1 MAGVLRNE
9 SARGEAV
16 MKAARLHA
24 FNAALELDE
33 VPAPEITGPFDVIVR
48 VGGAGFCRTDLHIIE
63 GWFDGVI
70 PVELP
75 LVVGHE
81 NAGWVQAVGPQVAN
95 LAVGDAVVLHPR
107 MSCGMCRACRMG
119 KDMHCTEF
127 VFSGVTS
134 PGGFAEY
141 LKTSARAVVKLPPGV
156 EPKDVAAHADA
167 GVTAYHAAK
176 KAAAT
181 LYPGAKAVIIG
192 AGGVGHIG
200 IQCLRALSPAEIVVV
215 DKSPEALELARQC
228 GADHAVVAD
237 GSHAEAVRELTDGGG
252 AQVVL
257 DFVGEGTVTDG
268 VGMLAADGCYYVVGY
283 GDTLSVPTIQM
294 VLTETSFIGNL
305 VGSYIDL
312 VELIALVAQGKVT
325 SHNRTY
331 PLGAVND
338 VLDDLKQGR
347 LQGRGILVPDGAA
360 A

>member
-1 MAGVLRNE
+1 
-9 SARGEAV
+9 

-33 VPAPEITGPFDVIVR
+33 VPAPEVTGPFDVIVR
-48 VGGAGFCRTDLHIIE
+48 VGGAGFCRTDLHIMQ
-63 GWFDGVI
+63 GWFKDVI

-81 NAGWVQAVGPQVAN
+81 NAGWVEAVGPQVAN
-95 LAVGDAVVLHPR
+95 LVVGDAVVIHPR

-119 KDMHCTEF
+119 RDMHCAEF
-127 VFSGVTS
+127 IFSGVTS
-134 PGGFAEY
+134 PGGFDEY
-141 LKTSARAVVKLPPGV
+141 VKTSARAVVKLPPGV

-181 LYPGAKAVIIG
+181 LYPGARAVIIG

-200 IQCLRALSPAEIVVV
+200 IQCLRALSPAEIIVV
-215 DKSPEALELARQC
+215 DKSQEALELARQC
-228 GADHAVVAD
+228 GAEQAVVAD
-237 GSHAEAVRELTDGGG
+237 GHQAEGVRELTDGGG

-257 DFVGEGTVTDG
+257 DFVGEGTVADG
-268 VGMLAADGCYYVVGY
+268 VGMLAAGGSYFVVGY
-283 GDTLSVPTIQM
+283 GDTLSVPTMQM

-312 VELIALVAQGKVT
+312 VELIALVAKGKVS
-325 SHNRTY
+325 SHNHTY

-338 VLDDLKQGR
+338 VLNDLKEGR
-347 LQGRGILVPDGAA
+347 LQGRGILVPEGAA

>member
-1 MAGVLRNE
+1 
-9 SARGEAV
+9 

-33 VPAPEITGPFDVIVR
+33 VPAPEVTGPFDVIVR
-48 VGGAGFCRTDLHIIE
+48 VGGAGFCRTDLHIME

-70 PVELP
+70 PVDLP

-81 NAGWVQAVGPQVAN
+81 NAGWVEAVGPQVTN
-95 LAVGDAVVLHPR
+95 LAVGDAVVMHPR

-119 KDMHCTEF
+119 RDMHCAEF

-141 LKTSARAVVKLPPGV
+141 LKTTARAVVKLPPGV

-167 GVTAYHAAK
+167 GVTAYHAAN
-176 KAAAT
+176 KAAAV

-215 DKSPEALELARQC
+215 DRSPEALELAREC
-228 GADHAVVAD
+228 GAEHTVVAD
-237 GSHAEAVRELTDGGG
+237 GTQADAVRELTDGGG

-257 DFVGEGTVTDG
+257 DFVGEGTVSDG
-268 VGMLAADGCYYVVGY
+268 VGMLGAGGSYFVVGY

-331 PLGAVND
+331 PLDAVND
-338 VLDDLKQGR
+338 VLNDLKQGR
-347 LQGRGILVPDGAA
+347 LQGRGILVPEGAVA
-360 A
+360 

>member
-1 MAGVLRNE
+1 MASVLGSE
-9 SARGEAV
+9 QARGEAE

-33 VPAPEITGPFDVIVR
+33 VPAPEVTGPFDVIVR

-63 GWFDGVI
+63 GWFDGVV

-81 NAGWVQAVGPQVAN
+81 NAGWVEAVGPQVTN
-95 LAVGDAVVLHPR
+95 LAAGDAVVLHPR

-119 KDMHCTEF
+119 RDMHCAEF
-127 VFSGVTS
+127 IFSGVTS

-141 LKTSARAVVKLPPGV
+141 VKTSARAVVKLPPGV
-156 EPKDVAAHADA
+156 EPRDVAAHADA

-181 LYPGAKAVIIG
+181 LYPDAKAVIIG

-215 DKSPEALELARQC
+215 DRSPEALELARQC
-228 GADHAVVAD
+228 GADHTVVAD
-237 GSHAEAVRELTDGGG
+237 GGQAEAVRELTDGGG

-257 DFVGEGTVTDG
+257 DFVGEGTVADG
-268 VGMLAADGCYYVVGY
+268 VGMLAAGGCYYVVGY
-283 GDTLSVPTIQM
+283 GDTLTVPTIQM
-294 VLTETSFIGNL
+294 VLTETSYIGNL

-312 VELIALVAQGKVT
+312 VELIALAAQGKVV

-331 PLGAVND
+331 PLDAVND
-338 VLDDLKQGR
+338 VLDDLRQGR
-347 LQGRGILVPDGAA
+347 LQGRGILVPG
-360 A
+360 

>member
-1 MAGVLRNE
+1 
-9 SARGEAV
+9 

-48 VGGAGFCRTDLHIIE
+48 VGGAGFCRTDLHIMQ
-63 GWFDGVI
+63 GWFNDII

-75 LVVGHE
+75 VILGHE
-81 NAGWVQAVGPQVAN
+81 NAGWVHEVGPQVAN
-95 LAVGDAVVLHPR
+95 LAIGDAVVVHPR

-119 KDMHCTEF
+119 RDMHCAEF
-127 VFSGVTS
+127 VFSGATS
-134 PGGFAEY
+134 PGGFAEF
-141 LKTSARAVVKLPPGV
+141 LKTSARAVVKLPTGV

-167 GVTAYHAAK
+167 GVTAYHAAN
-176 KAAAT
+176 KAAAA
-181 LYPGAKAVIIG
+181 LYPGAKVVIIG

-200 IQCLRALSPAEIVVV
+200 IQCLRALSPAELIVV
-215 DKSPEALELARQC
+215 DRSPEALELARQC
-228 GADHAVVAD
+228 GAEHTVVAD
-237 GSHAEAVRELTDGGG
+237 GSHPDAVRELTDGGG

-257 DFVGEGTVTDG
+257 DFVGEGTVADG
-268 VGMLAADGCYYVVGY
+268 VGMLAAGGSYYVVGY

-325 SHNRTY
+325 SRNRTY
-331 PLGAVND
+331 PLDAVND
-338 VLDDLKQGR
+338 VLNDLQQGR
-347 LQGRGILVPDGAA
+347 LQGRGIIVPDSAA

>member
-1 MAGVLRNE
+1 
-9 SARGEAV
+9 

-24 FNAALELDE
+24 FDAALELDE
-33 VPAPEITGPFDVIVR
+33 VPAPEITGPFDVLVR
-48 VGGAGFCRTDLHIIE
+48 VGGAGFCRTDLHIMQ
-63 GWFDGVI
+63 GWFNDVI

-75 LVVGHE
+75 VVLGHE
-81 NAGWVQAVGPQVAN
+81 NAGWVEAVGSQVTN
-95 LAVGDAVVLHPR
+95 LAVGDTVVLHPR

-119 KDMHCTEF
+119 RDMHCAEF

-141 LKTSARAVVKLPPGV
+141 VKTSARAVVKLPAGV
-156 EPKDVAAHADA
+156 EPEAVAAHADA

-176 KAAAT
+176 KAAAV
-181 LYPGAKAVIIG
+181 LYPDARAVVIG

-215 DKSPEALELARQC
+215 DKSPEALELASQF
-228 GADHAVVAD
+228 GVEHTVVAD
-237 GSHAEAVRELTDGGG
+237 GGQAEAVRELTDGGG

-257 DFVGEGTVTDG
+257 DFVGEGTVADG
-268 VGMLAADGCYYVVGY
+268 VGMLGAGGSYFVVGY
-283 GDTLSVPTIQM
+283 GDTLSVPTMQM

-312 VELIALVAQGKVT
+312 VELIALVAKGKVT

-338 VLDDLKQGR
+338 VLNDLKEGR
-347 LQGRGILVPDGAA
+347 LQGRGILVPEGAA

>member
-1 MAGVLRNE
+1 
-9 SARGEAV
+9 

-70 PVELP
+70 PVDLP

-81 NAGWVQAVGPQVAN
+81 NAGWVEAVGPQVTG
-95 LAVGDAVVLHPR
+95 LAVGDAVVMHPR

-119 KDMHCTEF
+119 RDMHCAEF

-141 LKTSARAVVKLPPGV
+141 LKTSARAVVKLPSGV
-156 EPKDVAAHADA
+156 QPKDVAAHADA
-167 GVTAYHAAK
+167 GVTAYHAAN
-176 KAAAT
+176 KAAAV
-181 LYPGAKAVIIG
+181 LYPGATAVIIG

-200 IQCLRALSPAEIVVV
+200 IQCLRALSPAELIVV
-215 DKSPEALELARQC
+215 DKSPEALELAGQC
-228 GADHAVVAD
+228 GADHTVVAD
-237 GSHAEAVRELTDGGG
+237 GRHPDAVRELTDGGG

-268 VGMLAADGCYYVVGY
+268 VGMLAAGGSYYVVGY

-294 VLTETSFIGNL
+294 VLTETSYIGNL

-338 VLDDLKQGR
+338 VLNDLKQGR
-347 LQGRGILVPDGAA
+347 LQGRGILVPEGAA

>member
-1 MAGVLRNE
+1 
-9 SARGEAV
+9 
-16 MKAARLHA
+16 MKAARLHT
-24 FNAALELDE
+24 FNAPLELDE
-33 VPAPEITGPFDVIVR
+33 IPAPEITGPFDVIVR

-63 GWFDGVI
+63 GWFNGVI

-81 NAGWVQAVGPQVAN
+81 NAGWVEAVGPQVTN
-95 LAVGDAVVLHPR
+95 LAAGDAVVVHPR
-107 MSCGMCRACRMG
+107 MSCGLCRACRMG
-119 KDMHCTEF
+119 RDMHCAEF
-127 VFSGVTS
+127 VFSGATS

-167 GVTAYHAAK
+167 GVTAYHAAD
-176 KAAAT
+176 KAAAA
-181 LYPGAKAVIIG
+181 LYPGASAVVIG

-200 IQCLRALSPAEIVVV
+200 IQCLRALSPAELIVV
-215 DKSPEALELARQC
+215 DKSSAALELAREC
-228 GADHAVVAD
+228 GADHTVVAD
-237 GSHAEAVRELTDGGG
+237 GRHADAVRELTDGGG

-268 VGMLAADGCYYVVGY
+268 VGMLAAGGSYYVVGY
-283 GDTLSVPTIQM
+283 GDTLSVPTMQM

-331 PLGAVND
+331 PLDAVND
-338 VLDDLKQGR
+338 VLSDLKQGR
-347 LQGRGILVPDGAA
+347 LQGRGILVPDSAA

>member
-1 MAGVLRNE
+1 
-9 SARGEAV
+9 

-119 KDMHCTEF
+119 KDMHCSEF

-156 EPKDVAAHADA
+156 EPEDVAAHADA

-237 GSHAEAVRELTDGGG
+237 GSHAEAVGELTDGGG

-268 VGMLAADGCYYVVGY
+268 VGMLAAGGCYYVVGY

-331 PLGAVND
+331 PLAAVND

>member
-1 MAGVLRNE
+1 
-9 SARGEAV
+9 

-33 VPAPEITGPFDVIVR
+33 VPAPEITEPFDVIVR
-48 VGGAGFCRTDLHIIE
+48 VGGAGFCRTDLHIME
-63 GWFDGVI
+63 GWFKDII

-81 NAGWVQAVGPQVAN
+81 NAGWVQAVGPQVAD

-119 KDMHCTEF
+119 KDMHCAQF
-127 VFSGVTS
+127 IFSGVTS

-141 LKTSARAVVKLPPGV
+141 IKTSARAVVKLPPGV

-167 GVTAYHAAK
+167 GVTAYHAAN
-176 KAAAT
+176 KAAAA

-200 IQCLRALSPAEIVVV
+200 IQCLRALSPAEIIVV
-215 DKSPEALELARQC
+215 DRSQEALELARDC
-228 GADHAVVAD
+228 GAEHAVVAD
-237 GSHAEAVRELTDGGG
+237 GRHTDAVRELTDGSG
-252 AQVVL
+252 AQAVL
-257 DFVGEGTVTDG
+257 DFVGEGTVSDG
-268 VGMLAADGCYYVVGY
+268 VAMLAAGGSYYVVGY

-338 VLDDLKQGR
+338 VLNDLKQGR
-347 LQGRGILVPDGAA
+347 LQGRGILVPDNAA

>member
-1 MAGVLRNE
+1 
-9 SARGEAV
+9 

-48 VGGAGFCRTDLHIIE
+48 VGGAGFCRTDLHLIE

-70 PVELP
+70 PVDLP

-81 NAGWVQAVGPQVAN
+81 NAGWVEAVGPQVTS

-119 KDMHCTEF
+119 RDMHCTEF
-127 VFSGVTS
+127 IFSGVTS

-156 EPKDVAAHADA
+156 QPKDVAAHADA
-167 GVTAYHAAK
+167 GVTAYHAAN
-176 KAAAT
+176 KAAAA
-181 LYPGAKAVIIG
+181 LYPGATAVIF
-192 AGGVGHIG
+192 G
-200 IQCLRALSPAEIVVV
+200 I
-215 DKSPEALELARQC
+215 
-228 GADHAVVAD
+228 
-237 GSHAEAVRELTDGGG
+237 
-252 AQVVL
+252 
-257 DFVGEGTVTDG
+257 
-268 VGMLAADGCYYVVGY
+268 GMLAAGGSYYVVGY

-294 VLTETSFIGNL
+294 VLTETSYIGNL

-331 PLGAVND
+331 PLDAVND
-338 VLDDLKQGR
+338 VLNDLKQGR
-347 LQGRGILVPDGAA
+347 LQGRGILVPDGATA
-360 A
+360 

>member
-1 MAGVLRNE
+1 
-9 SARGEAV
+9 
-16 MKAARLHA
+16 MKAARLHT
-24 FNAALELDE
+24 FNAPLELDE
-33 VPAPEITGPFDVIVR
+33 VPAPEITGPSDVIVR

-81 NAGWVQAVGPQVAN
+81 NAGWVESVGPQVTN
-95 LAVGDAVVLHPR
+95 LAAGDAVVLHPR

-119 KDMHCTEF
+119 RDMHCAEF

-134 PGGFAEY
+134 PGGFAEF

-167 GVTAYHAAK
+167 GVTAYHAAN
-176 KAAAT
+176 KAAAA
-181 LYPGAKAVIIG
+181 LYPGAKAVVIG

-200 IQCLRALSPAEIVVV
+200 IQCLRALSPAELIVV

-228 GADHAVVAD
+228 GADQTVLAD
-237 GSHAEAVRELTDGGG
+237 GRHPDAVRELTDGGG
-252 AQVVL
+252 AQAVL

-268 VGMLAADGCYYVVGY
+268 VGMLAPGGSYYVVGY
-283 GDTLSVPTIQM
+283 GDTLTVPTIQM

-312 VELIALVAQGKVT
+312 VELIALVARGKVT

-338 VLDDLKQGR
+338 VLNDLKQGR
-347 LQGRGILVPDGAA
+347 LQGRGILVPESAA

>member
-1 MAGVLRNE
+1 
-9 SARGEAV
+9 
-16 MKAARLHA
+16 
-24 FNAALELDE
+24 
-33 VPAPEITGPFDVIVR
+33 
-48 VGGAGFCRTDLHIIE
+48 
-63 GWFDGVI
+63 
-70 PVELP
+70 
-75 LVVGHE
+75 
-81 NAGWVQAVGPQVAN
+81 
-95 LAVGDAVVLHPR
+95 
-107 MSCGMCRACRMG
+107 MCRACRMG
-119 KDMHCTEF
+119 RDMHCAEF
-127 VFSGVTS
+127 VFSGATS

-181 LYPGAKAVIIG
+181 LYPGARAVIIG

-200 IQCLRALSPAEIVVV
+200 IQCLRALSPAEIIVV
-215 DKSPEALELARQC
+215 DKSQEALELARQY
-228 GADHAVVAD
+228 GAEHTVLAD
-237 GSHAEAVRELTDGGG
+237 GSHPDAVRELTGGG

-257 DFVGEGTVTDG
+257 DFVGEGTVADG
-268 VGMLAADGCYYVVGY
+268 VGMLAAGGSYFVVGY
-283 GDTLSVPTIQM
+283 GDTLSVPTMQM

-312 VELIALVAQGKVT
+312 VELIALVAKGKVS

-338 VLDDLKQGR
+338 VLNDLKEGR
-347 LQGRGILVPDGAA
+347 LQGRGILVPEGAA

>member
-1 MAGVLRNE
+1 
-9 SARGEAV
+9 

-33 VPAPEITGPFDVIVR
+33 VPAPEITAPFDVIVR
-48 VGGAGFCRTDLHIIE
+48 VGGAGFCRTDLHIMQ
-63 GWFDGVI
+63 GWFNDII

-75 LVVGHE
+75 VVLGHE
-81 NAGWVQAVGPQVAN
+81 NAGWVEAVGSQVAN
-95 LAVGDAVVLHPR
+95 IAVGDAVVVHPR

-119 KDMHCTEF
+119 KDMHCAQF
-127 VFSGVTS
+127 IFSGATS
-134 PGGFAEY
+134 PGGFADY

-181 LYPGAKAVIIG
+181 LYPDAKAVIIG

-200 IQCLRALSPAEIVVV
+200 IQCLRALSPAEIIVV
-215 DKSPEALELARQC
+215 DRSPEALELARQC
-228 GADHAVVAD
+228 GAEHAVVAD
-237 GSHAEAVRELTDGGG
+237 GGHAEAVRELTDGNG

-257 DFVGEGTVTDG
+257 DFVGEGTVLDG
-268 VGMLAADGCYYVVGY
+268 AAMLGADGSYYVVGY

-312 VELIALVAQGKVT
+312 VELIALVAKGKVT
-325 SHNRTY
+325 ARNRTY

-338 VLDDLKQGR
+338 VLNDLKEGR
-347 LQGRGILVPDGAA
+347 LQGRGILVPDGAVA
-360 A
+360 

>member
-1 MAGVLRNE
+1 MQ
-9 SARGEAV
+9 
-16 MKAARLHA
+16 
-24 FNAALELDE
+24 
-33 VPAPEITGPFDVIVR
+33 
-48 VGGAGFCRTDLHIIE
+48 
-63 GWFDGVI
+63 GWFNDVI

-75 LVVGHE
+75 VVLGHE
-81 NAGWVQAVGPQVAN
+81 NAGWVQAVGPQVTN

-107 MSCGMCRACRMG
+107 MSCGMCRACREG
-119 KDMHCTEF
+119 RDMHCTEF

-134 PGGFAEY
+134 PGGFADY
-141 LKTSARAVVKLPPGV
+141 VKTSARAVVKLPPGV

-167 GVTAYHAAK
+167 GVTAYHAAN
-176 KAAAT
+176 KAAAA
-181 LYPGAKAVIIG
+181 LYPDARAVVIG

-215 DKSPEALELARQC
+215 DKSPEALELAREC
-228 GADHAVVAD
+228 GADHTVVAD
-237 GSHAEAVRELTDGGG
+237 GTQAEAVGELTGGG

-257 DFVGEGTVTDG
+257 DFVGEGTVADG
-268 VGMLAADGCYYVVGY
+268 VGMLAAGGSYFVVGY
-283 GDTLSVPTIQM
+283 GDTLSVPTMQM

-312 VELIALVAQGKVT
+312 VELIALVAKGKVS

-338 VLDDLKQGR
+338 VLNDLKEGR
-347 LQGRGILVPDGAA
+347 LQGRGILVPEGAA

>member
-1 MAGVLRNE
+1 MASVLGSE
-9 SARGEAV
+9 QARGEAE

-63 GWFDGVI
+63 GWFDGVV

-75 LVVGHE
+75 LIVGHE
-81 NAGWVQAVGPQVAN
+81 NAGWVEAVGPQVSN
-95 LAVGDAVVLHPR
+95 LAAGDAVVLHPR

-119 KDMHCTEF
+119 RDMHCAEF

-141 LKTSARAVVKLPPGV
+141 VKTSARAVVQLPPGV
-156 EPKDVAAHADA
+156 EPRDVAAHADA

-176 KAAAT
+176 KAAAV
-181 LYPGAKAVIIG
+181 LYPDAKAVIIG

-215 DKSPEALELARQC
+215 DRSPEALELARQC

-237 GSHAEAVRELTDGGG
+237 GSQADAVRELTDGGG
-252 AQVVL
+252 AQVVV

-268 VGMLAADGCYYVVGY
+268 VGMLAAGGSYYVVGY
-283 GDTLSVPTIQM
+283 GDTLTVPTIQM
-294 VLTETSFIGNL
+294 VLTETSYIGNL

-312 VELIALVAQGKVT
+312 VELIALAAQGKVT
-325 SHNRTY
+325 SRNTTY
-331 PLGAVND
+331 PLDAVND
-338 VLDDLKQGR
+338 VLDDLKGGR

>member
-1 MAGVLRNE
+1 MQ
-9 SARGEAV
+9 
-16 MKAARLHA
+16 
-24 FNAALELDE
+24 
-33 VPAPEITGPFDVIVR
+33 
-48 VGGAGFCRTDLHIIE
+48 
-63 GWFDGVI
+63 GWFNDVI

-75 LVVGHE
+75 VVLGHE
-81 NAGWVQAVGPQVAN
+81 NAGWVQAVGPQVTN

-119 KDMHCTEF
+119 RDMHCTEF

-134 PGGFAEY
+134 PGGFADY
-141 LKTSARAVVKLPPGV
+141 VKTSARAVVKLPPGV

-167 GVTAYHAAK
+167 GVTAYHAAN
-176 KAAAT
+176 KAAAA
-181 LYPGAKAVIIG
+181 LYPDARAVVIG

-215 DKSPEALELARQC
+215 DKSPEALELAREC
-228 GADHAVVAD
+228 GADHTVVAD
-237 GSHAEAVRELTDGGG
+237 GTQAEAVGELTGGG

-257 DFVGEGTVTDG
+257 DFVGEGTVADG
-268 VGMLAADGCYYVVGY
+268 VGMLAAGGSYFVVGY
-283 GDTLSVPTIQM
+283 GDTLSVPTMQM

-312 VELIALVAQGKVT
+312 VELIALVAKGKVS

-338 VLDDLKQGR
+338 VLNDLKEGR
-347 LQGRGILVPDGAA
+347 LQGRGILVPEGAA

>member
-1 MAGVLRNE
+1 
-9 SARGEAV
+9 

-33 VPAPEITGPFDVIVR
+33 LPAPEITDPFDVIVR

-81 NAGWVQAVGPQVAN
+81 NAGWVEAVGPQVAN

-119 KDMHCTEF
+119 RDMHCAEF
-127 VFSGVTS
+127 VFSGVTR

-141 LKTSARAVVKLPPGV
+141 VKTSARAVVKLPPGV
-156 EPKDVAAHADA
+156 EPKEVAAHADA

-181 LYPGAKAVIIG
+181 LYPDARAVVIG

-215 DKSPEALELARQC
+215 DRSPDALELARRY
-228 GADHAVVAD
+228 GAEHVVLAD
-237 GSHAEAVRELTDGGG
+237 GGHAEAVRELTAGNG

-257 DFVGEGTVTDG
+257 DFVGEGTVADG
-268 VGMLAADGCYYVVGY
+268 VAMLAAGGSYYVVGY

-331 PLGAVND
+331 PLDAVND
-338 VLDDLKQGR
+338 VLDDLKEGR
-347 LQGRGILVPDGAA
+347 LQGRGILVPEGAA

>member
-1 MAGVLRNE
+1 
-9 SARGEAV
+9 

-33 VPAPEITGPFDVIVR
+33 LPAPEITDPFDVIVR

-63 GWFDGVI
+63 GWFEGVI

-81 NAGWVQAVGPQVAN
+81 NAGWVEAVGPQVAN
-95 LAVGDAVVLHPR
+95 LAAGDAVVLHPR

-119 KDMHCTEF
+119 KDMHCAEF

-141 LKTSARAVVKLPPGV
+141 VKTSARAVVKLPPGV

-200 IQCLRALSPAEIVVV
+200 IQCLRALSPAQVVVV
-215 DKSPEALELARQC
+215 DRSPDALELARQC
-228 GADHAVVAD
+228 GAEHAVLAD
-237 GSHAEAVRELTDGGG
+237 GSHGEAVRELTGGG

-268 VGMLAADGCYYVVGY
+268 VAMLAAGGSYYVVGY

-312 VELIALVAQGKVT
+312 VELVELVAQGKVT

-331 PLGAVND
+331 PLDAVNE

-347 LQGRGILVPDGAA
+347 LQGRGILVPEGAA

>member
-1 MAGVLRNE
+1 
-9 SARGEAV
+9 

-24 FNAALELDE
+24 FDAALELDE

-48 VGGAGFCRTDLHIIE
+48 VGGAGFCRTDLHIMQ
-63 GWFDGVI
+63 GWFNDII

-75 LVVGHE
+75 VVLGHE

-95 LAVGDAVVLHPR
+95 LAVGDAVVVHPR

-119 KDMHCTEF
+119 RDMHCAEF
-127 VFSGVTS
+127 IFSGATS
-134 PGGFAEY
+134 PGGFAEF
-141 LKTSARAVVKLPPGV
+141 LKTSARAVVKLPAGV

-167 GVTAYHAAK
+167 GVTAYHAAN
-176 KAAAT
+176 KAAAA
-181 LYPGAKAVIIG
+181 LYPGATAVIIG

-215 DKSPEALELARQC
+215 DKSPEALELASQC
-228 GADHAVVAD
+228 GADHTVVAD
-237 GSHAEAVRELTDGGG
+237 GSHAQAVRELTDGSG

-257 DFVGEGTVTDG
+257 DFVGEGTVADG
-268 VGMLAADGCYYVVGY
+268 VGMLAAGGSYYVVGY

-294 VLTETSFIGNL
+294 VLTETSYIGNL

-331 PLGAVND
+331 PLNAVND
-338 VLDDLKQGR
+338 VLNDLKQGR

>member
-1 MAGVLRNE
+1 
-9 SARGEAV
+9 

-24 FNAALELDE
+24 FNTALELDE
-33 VPAPEITGPFDVIVR
+33 VPAPEVTGPFDVIVR
-48 VGGAGFCRTDLHIIE
+48 VGGAGFCRTDLHLME

-70 PVELP
+70 PVDLP

-81 NAGWVQAVGPQVAN
+81 NAGWVEAVGRQVTN
-95 LAVGDAVVLHPR
+95 LAVGDAVVMHPR

-119 KDMHCTEF
+119 RDMHCAEF
-127 VFSGVTS
+127 VFSGVTT

-141 LKTSARAVVKLPPGV
+141 LKTTARAVVKLPPGV

-167 GVTAYHAAK
+167 GVTAYHAAN
-176 KAAAT
+176 KAAAV

-215 DKSPEALELARQC
+215 DKSPEALELAREC
-228 GADHAVVAD
+228 GAEHTVVAD
-237 GSHAEAVRELTDGGG
+237 GTQADAVRELTDGGG

-257 DFVGEGTVTDG
+257 DFVGEGTVSDG
-268 VGMLAADGCYYVVGY
+268 VGMLAAGGSYFVVGY

-338 VLDDLKQGR
+338 VLNDLKQGR
-347 LQGRGILVPDGAA
+347 LQGRGILVPEGAA

>member
-1 MAGVLRNE
+1 VK
-9 SARGEAV
+9 EAV

-33 VPAPEITGPFDVIVR
+33 VPAPEITEPFDVIVR

-63 GWFDGVI
+63 GWFNGVI

-81 NAGWVQAVGPQVAN
+81 NAGWVEAVGPQVAN

-119 KDMHCTEF
+119 RDMHCAEF

-134 PGGFAEY
+134 PGGFADY
-141 LKTSARAVVKLPPGV
+141 VKTSARAVVKLPAGV
-156 EPKDVAAHADA
+156 QPKDVAAHADA

-181 LYPGAKAVIIG
+181 LYPDATAVIIG

-215 DKSPEALELARQC
+215 DRSPEALEPASQV
-228 GADHAVVAD
+228 GADHTAVAD
-237 GSHAEAVRELTDGGG
+237 GSQAQTVRELTDGGG

-257 DFVGEGTVTDG
+257 DFVGEGTVADG
-268 VGMLAADGCYYVVGY
+268 VGMLAAGGSYYVVGY

-312 VELIALVAQGKVT
+312 VELIALVAHGKVT

-331 PLGAVND
+331 PLDAVND
-338 VLDDLKQGR
+338 VLDDLKHGR
-347 LQGRGILVPDGAA
+347 LQGRGILVPEGAA

>member
-1 MAGVLRNE
+1 
-9 SARGEAV
+9 

-33 VPAPEITGPFDVIVR
+33 VPAPEVTGPFDVIVR
-48 VGGAGFCRTDLHIIE
+48 VGGAGFCRTDLHIME
-63 GWFDGVI
+63 GWFNGII
-70 PVELP
+70 PVDLP
-75 LVVGHE
+75 VVLGHE
-81 NAGWVQAVGPQVAN
+81 NAGWVEAVGPQVTN
-95 LAVGDAVVLHPR
+95 LAAGDAVVMHPR

-119 KDMHCTEF
+119 RDMHCAEF
-127 VFSGVTS
+127 VFSGATS

-141 LKTSARAVVKLPPGV
+141 IKTTARAVVKLPPGV
-156 EPKDVAAHADA
+156 EPRDVAAHADA
-167 GVTAYHAAK
+167 GVTAYHAAN
-176 KAAAT
+176 KAAAV

-215 DKSPEALELARQC
+215 DRSPQALELAREC
-228 GADHAVVAD
+228 GAEHTVVGDGTQAD
-237 GSHAEAVRELTDGGG
+237 TVRELTDGGG

-257 DFVGEGTVTDG
+257 DFVGEGTVADG
-268 VGMLAADGCYYVVGY
+268 VGMLAAGGTYFVVGY
-283 GDTLSVPTIQM
+283 GDTLSVPTMQM

-331 PLGAVND
+331 PLDAVND
-338 VLDDLKQGR
+338 VLNDLKQGR
-347 LQGRGILVPDGAA
+347 LQGRGILVPESGAA
-360 A
+360 